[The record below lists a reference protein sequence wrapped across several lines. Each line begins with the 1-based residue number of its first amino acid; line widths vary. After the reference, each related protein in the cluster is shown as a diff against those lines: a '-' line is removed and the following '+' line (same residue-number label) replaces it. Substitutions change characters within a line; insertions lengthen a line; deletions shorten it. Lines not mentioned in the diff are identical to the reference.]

1 MTLKITVAAI
11 FNIPAMGVVMY
22 GGDENDNDGKSDD
35 YDARN
40 VEDEDDDEDS
50 YDNQGNAISE
60 YFEINGVILG
70 KTTRQKIFKMGGKLL
85 D

>member
-1 MTLKITVAAI
+1 MMKKTNMIKLFK
-11 FNIPAMGVVMY
+11 
-22 GGDENDNDGKSDD
+22 NDNDEQSDD

-70 KTTRQKIFKMGGKLL
+70 KL
-85 D
+85 DKR